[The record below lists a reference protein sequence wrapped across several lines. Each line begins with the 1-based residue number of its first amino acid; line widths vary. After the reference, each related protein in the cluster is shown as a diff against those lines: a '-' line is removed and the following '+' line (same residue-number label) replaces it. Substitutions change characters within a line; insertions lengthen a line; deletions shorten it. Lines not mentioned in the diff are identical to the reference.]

1 MEPSGQEPSAAC
13 DAGLVRAF
21 DVLGKRWNGLILSVL
36 NDRPL
41 KFSEVRRAV
50 GPITDSVLADRLVEL
65 VEEGIVLRSQSEDQR
80 PQIAYSLTER
90 GCRLQPVLEQLAAW
104 AQGLDAVPASGR
116 GDSAVRASA
125 RDHAAETA

>member
-1 MEPSGQEPSAAC
+1 MEPSAHEPSAAC

-36 NDRPL
+36 HDRPL

-65 VEEGIVLRSQSEDQR
+65 VAEGIVLRTESDDAR
-80 PQIAYSLTER
+80 PQISYSLTER
-90 GCRLQPVLEQLAAW
+90 GCRLQPILEQLGAW
-104 AQGLDAVPASGR
+104 ATGLDAPELRRV
-116 GDSAVRASA
+116 
-125 RDHAAETA
+125 AAKA